1 MSFKRS
7 YNVLLKQLITAY
19 ELIDDPD
26 ASGEGIATY
35 FNRLNPQIMPEV
47 KTIEG
52 DSGSTDFVRLLIPG
66 VRGQTKG
73 GVTPTLGIIGRL
85 GGVGARPGKIGAVS
99 DADGAIVTIT
109 TGLKLADMQQKGD
122 TLNGDVILATHIC
135 PRAPTIPHDPVPFMG
150 APVDMETMN
159 RLEIDQAMDAILSV
173 DATKG
178 NEVINHNGFAISP
191 TVKEGYILKVSN
203 DLLRIMRWVT
213 GHPAV
218 TFPLTT
224 ADITPYGN
232 NLYHINSILQPA
244 TATSRPVVGIATT
257 STELVPGTSTGV
269 NYPLG
274 LESAARFCVEVAKE
288 FGQGSCKLYDEGEF
302 RRITELYGSMR
313 HLQTLGSTGD

>member
-1 MSFKRS
+1 M
-7 YNVLLKQLITAY
+7 LLKQLITAY

-26 ASGEGIATY
+26 ASGERVATC
-35 FNRLNPQIMPEV
+35 FNQLNPQIMPEV
-47 KTIEG
+47 KTMEG
-52 DSGSTDFVRLLIPG
+52 DAGSTDFVKLLIPG
-66 VRGQTKG
+66 AQGQTKG
-73 GVTPTLGIIGRL
+73 GIAPALGIIGRL

-99 DADGAIVTIT
+99 DADGAIVTIAM
-109 TGLKLADMQQKGD
+109 GLKLADMQQKGD
-122 TLNGDVILATHIC
+122 ILNGDVILATHIC
-135 PRAPTIPHDPVPFMG
+135 PNAPTIPHKPVPFMG

-159 RLEIDQAMDAILSV
+159 QLEIDQAMDAILSV

-178 NEVINHNGFAISP
+178 NEVINNNSFAISP
-191 TVKEGYILKVSN
+191 TVKEGYILRVSE

-213 GHPAV
+213 GSPAV

-244 TATSRPVVGIATT
+244 TATNRPVVGVATT
-257 STELVPGTSTGV
+257 SAKLVPGTSTGA

-288 FGQGSCKLYDEGEF
+288 FGQGSCQLYNREEF

>member
-1 MSFKRS
+1 M
-7 YNVLLKQLITAY
+7 LLKQLITAY

-26 ASGEGIATY
+26 ASGERVATC
-35 FNRLNPQIMPEV
+35 FNQLNPQIKIEV
-47 KTIEG
+47 KTMEG
-52 DSGSTDFVRLLIPG
+52 DAGSTDFVKLLIPG
-66 VRGQTKG
+66 AQGQTKG
-73 GVTPTLGIIGRL
+73 GIAPTLGIIGRL

-122 TLNGDVILATHIC
+122 ILNGDVILATHVC
-135 PRAPTIPHDPVPFMG
+135 PNAPTIPHDPVPFMG

-159 RLEIDQAMDAILSV
+159 RLEVDERMVAILSV

-178 NEVINHNGFAISP
+178 NEVINNNSFAISP
-191 TVKEGYILKVSN
+191 TVKEGYILRVSE

-213 GHPAV
+213 GSPAV

-244 TATSRPVVGIATT
+244 TATNRPVVGVATT
-257 STELVPGTSTGV
+257 SAELVPGTSTGA

-288 FGQGSCKLYDEGEF
+288 FGQGSCQLYNREEF